1 MAHMTVAKREKSSQ
15 SGRIHF
21 AALRDDNRT
30 FSEIIC
36 RTQENL
42 LIKNSFL
49 GVKLYKNRRFVSCP
63 VKENI

>member
-1 MAHMTVAKREKSSQ
+1 MIHMAAAKREKRSQ
-15 SGRIHF
+15 SQRIHF

-30 FSEIIC
+30 ISEIIC

-42 LIKNSFL
+42 LIENGFR

>member
-21 AALRDDNRT
+21 AALRD
-30 FSEIIC
+30 E
-36 RTQENL
+36 
-42 LIKNSFL
+42 
-49 GVKLYKNRRFVSCP
+49 KNRRFVSCP